1 MIAKFSGSPV
11 YGKEVL
17 RVTLPVAQQT
27 APLPFDSALPNLR
40 MSHPERQFTTGKRKA
55 RS

>member
-1 MIAKFSGSPV
+1 MIAKFSGSAV

-17 RVTLPVAQQT
+17 RVAQQT